1 MNKIICSPFRRFIS
15 LCAALL
21 LALVSSFAGAE
32 DAGDPVVVRVGSF
45 TYSLSTVQH
54 SLDSLLDLSAMLR
67 GDAPTAEEKAAR
79 VQTVTESFVDLGI
92 LENRLAEKGQD
103 SFTDAEQE
111 QINEMARTRYE
122 ELWQILYQQMHDSD
136 PSVSE
141 SAVTEQ
147 MDSMGFTMDAVLA
160 EYRLQALQDRA
171 INLFVGSIP
180 LTQAQVDDY
189 YEKQFVAP
197 DREAYEGNIAR
208 YDQEILMN
216 NNESFYTPSGYRAL
230 RQIVLAIPEEAREAV
245 REDYVA
251 LNRDARAMSSALQ
264 NLTMAA
270 IEADS
275 WEDMQEAKKVYTET
289 AESLAES
296 QSRYT
301 TNLEAAALPLV
312 QDTVDEIM
320 KQLDGGADFQ
330 TLISKYST
338 DKTDRNLTGDGY
350 PFHPESTAWPE
361 RFIQTAN
368 TLAAPGDVSKP
379 FVTEEGIHILYYDSD
394 LPSGAHVLTDEERTM
409 LNAAALRYY
418 QLQALNEQIAGWK
431 ANYEIETHPELLTY

>member
-1 MNKIICSPFRRFIS
+1 MNKNIHGPFRRFIS
-15 LCAALL
+15 LTAALL
-21 LALVSSFAGAE
+21 LAAASFAGAE
-32 DAGDPVVVRVGSF
+32 DAADPVVVRVGGF
-45 TYSLSTVQH
+45 AYSLSTVQH
-54 SLDSLLDLSAMLR
+54 SLDSMLDLSAMLR

-79 VQTVTESFVDLGI
+79 VQAVTDSFVSLGI
-92 LENRLAEKGQD
+92 LENRLTEKGQG
-103 SFTDAEQE
+103 SFTEAEQE
-111 QINEMARTRYE
+111 QINEMARAKYE
-122 ELWQILYQQMHDSD
+122 ELWQILYQQMQQNDA
-136 PSVSE
+136 SVSE

-147 MDSMGFTMDAVLA
+147 MDSMGFTMDAILA

-171 INLFVGSIP
+171 IGLFVGSVP

-189 YEKQFVAP
+189 YDEQFVAP

-208 YDQEILMN
+208 YDREILMN

-230 RQIVLAIPEEAREAV
+230 RQIVLAIPDEAREAV

-251 LNRDARAMSSALQ
+251 LNRDARAVSSALQ
-264 NLTMAA
+264 GLTMAA

-275 WEDMQEAKKVYTET
+275 WEDMREAKAVYTET

-301 TNLEAAALPLV
+301 ASLEAAALPLV

-320 KQLDGGADFQ
+320 KQLESGVDFQ
-330 TLISKYST
+330 ALIGRYST
-338 DKTDRNLTGDGY
+338 DTTDRNLTGEGY

-361 RFIQTAN
+361 RFIQMAN
-368 TLAAPGDVSKP
+368 TLAAPGDVSVP
-379 FVTEEGIHILYYDSD
+379 FVTQEGIHILYYDAD
-394 LPSGAHVLTDEERTM
+394 LPAGAHVLTDEERRM

-418 QLQALNEQIAGWK
+418 QLQALNEQIDAWK
-431 ANYEIETHPELLTY
+431 ADYEIEKHPELLIY

>member
-1 MNKIICSPFRRFIS
+1 MNRKNHRPFRRIVS

-21 LALVSSFAGAE
+21 LPFAASFAGAE
-32 DAGDPVVVRVGSF
+32 DAGDPAVVRVGGF

-54 SLDSLLDLSAMLR
+54 SLDSLLDLSTMLR

-79 VQTVTESFVDLGI
+79 VQTVTDSFVDLGI
-92 LENRLAEKGQD
+92 LENRLTERGQG

-111 QINEMARTRYE
+111 QINETARMKYE
-122 ELWQILYQQMHDSD
+122 ELWQMLYQQMREND
-136 PSVSE
+136 PSVTE

-147 MDSMGFTMDAVLA
+147 MDSMGFTMDAILA

-171 INLFVGSIP
+171 IDLFVGSIP

-189 YEKQFVAP
+189 YEEQFVAP

-230 RQIVLAIPEEAREAV
+230 RQIVLAIPDEALEAV

-251 LNRDARAMSSALQ
+251 LNRDARSMSSALQ

-270 IEADS
+270 VEADS
-275 WEDMQEAKKVYTET
+275 WEDMREAKEVYKEA
-289 AESLAES
+289 AESLAQS

-301 TNLEAAALPLV
+301 AGLEAAALPMV

-320 KQLDGGADFQ
+320 KQLESGVDFQ
-330 TLISKYST
+330 TLIGRYST
-338 DKTDRNLTGDGY
+338 DKTDRNLTGEGY
-350 PFHPESTAWPE
+350 PFHPESEAWPE
-361 RFIQTAN
+361 RFIQMAN
-368 TLAAPGDVSKP
+368 TLAAPGDVSAP
-379 FVTEEGIHILYYDSD
+379 FVTQEGIHILYYDAD
-394 LPSGAHVLTDEERTM
+394 LPAGAHVLTDEERKM

-418 QLQALNEQIAGWK
+418 QLQALNEQIDAWK
-431 ANYEIETHPELLTY
+431 ADYEIEKHPELLIY

>member
-1 MNKIICSPFRRFIS
+1 MNKKLYRPFRQIIS
-15 LCAALL
+15 LCMALL
-21 LALVSSFAGAE
+21 LSAASFAGAE
-32 DAGDPVVVRVGSF
+32 DAGDPAVVRVGSF

-54 SLDSLLDLSAMLR
+54 SLDSMLDLSAMLR

-79 VQTVTESFVDLGI
+79 VQTVTDSFVDLGI
-92 LENRLAEKGQD
+92 LENRLTEKGQG
-103 SFTDAEQE
+103 SFTEAEQE
-111 QINEMARTRYE
+111 QINETARMKYE
-122 ELWQILYQQMHDSD
+122 ELWQILYQQMQQSD
-136 PSVSE
+136 ASVSE

-147 MDSMGFTMDAVLA
+147 MDSMGFTMDAILA

-171 INLFVGSIP
+171 ISLFVGSIP

-189 YEKQFVAP
+189 YDEQFVAP

-208 YDQEILMN
+208 YDREILMN

-251 LNRDARAMSSALQ
+251 LNRDTRAMSSALQ
-264 NLTMAA
+264 DLTMAA

-275 WEDMQEAKKVYTET
+275 WEDMREAKAVYTET

-296 QSRYT
+296 QNRYT
-301 TNLEAAALPLV
+301 ASLEAAALPLV

-320 KQLDGGADFQ
+320 KQLESGVDFPA
-330 TLISKYST
+330 LIGRYST
-338 DKTDRNLTGDGY
+338 DKTDRNMTGEGY
-350 PFHPESTAWPE
+350 PFHPDSEAWPE
-361 RFIQTAN
+361 RFIQMAN
-368 TLAAPGDVSKP
+368 TLAAPGDVSAP

-394 LPSGAHVLTDEERTM
+394 LPSGAHVLTEEERRM

-418 QLQALNEQIAGWK
+418 QLQALNEQIDGWR
-431 ANYEIETHPELLTY
+431 ADYEIETHPELLTY